1 MTRYNN
7 EKVMLYYLG
16 EMTNSKFNK
25 SRNRSNETDYNLR
38 TDGDYQRQADVDK
51 IYETIENTN
60 WSKESEY
67 HNTYYN
73 LKTNTYGKREI
84 KMNNKKWHKL
94 NKN

>member
-1 MTRYNN
+1 
-7 EKVMLYYLG
+7 
-16 EMTNSKFNK
+16 MTNSKFNK
-25 SRNRSNETDYNLR
+25 AKNKANQEDFSFR
-38 TDGDYQRQADVDK
+38 TDADHLRFADVDK
-51 IYETIENTN
+51 IYETIEKTD

-84 KMNNKKWHKL
+84 KMNNKEWHKL